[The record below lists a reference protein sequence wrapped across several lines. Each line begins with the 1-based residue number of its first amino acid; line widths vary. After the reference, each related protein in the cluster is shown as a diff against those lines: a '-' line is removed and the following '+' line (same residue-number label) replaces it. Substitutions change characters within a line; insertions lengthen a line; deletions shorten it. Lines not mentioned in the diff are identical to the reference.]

1 MRCGYVIIAPL
12 FGRTY
17 AGSSR
22 SLISV
27 HSDGPLL

>member
-22 SLISV
+22 SLISA
-27 HSDGPLL
+27 HTGGLLL